1 MKSLIIVHSYHHKNT
16 EKIAQTIAPI
26 LGAEIKILDNMSPD
40 AGLDY
45 DLVGFGSGVYFGKL
59 YKDLLEFA
67 DKLPQVNGKNAFIFS
82 TSGRAGKSAADFHKA
97 LRSKLSSKGYTIL
110 GEFSCPGFDTFGLL
124 KIAGGIKKG
133 RPNKDDLKQAETF
146 AQSMQ
151 KNENK
156 IMYLD

>member
-16 EKIAQTIAPI
+16 EKIAQTMAPI
-26 LGAEIKILDNMSPD
+26 LNAEIKTLDHMSPD
-40 AGLDY
+40 AILDY

-59 YKDLLEFA
+59 HKGLLEFA

-97 LRSKLSSKGYTIL
+97 LRSTLSSKGYTIL
-110 GEFSCPGFDTFGLL
+110 GEFSCPGFDTFGFL
-124 KIAGGIKKG
+124 KIGGGIKKG
-133 RPNKDDLKQAETF
+133 RPNQDDLKQAETF

>member
-1 MKSLIIVHSYHHKNT
+1 M
-16 EKIAQTIAPI
+16 API
-26 LGAEIKILDNMSPD
+26 LGAEIKTLDQMSPD
-40 AGLDY
+40 ALLDF

-59 YKDLLEFA
+59 YKGLLEFA
-67 DKLPQVNGKNAFIFS
+67 DKLPQVNRKSAFIFS

-97 LRSKLSSKGYTIL
+97 LRSTLSSKGYIIL

-124 KIAGGIKKG
+124 KISGGIKKG
-133 RPNKDDLKQAETF
+133 RPNQDDLKQAETF

-151 KNENK
+151 KNETK